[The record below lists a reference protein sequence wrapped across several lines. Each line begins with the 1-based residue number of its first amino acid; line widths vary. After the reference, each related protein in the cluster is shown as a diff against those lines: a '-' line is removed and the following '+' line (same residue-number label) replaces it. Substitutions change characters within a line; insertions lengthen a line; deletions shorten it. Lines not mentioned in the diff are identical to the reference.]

1 MAVRQRRP
9 ARRPMSARLLAAG
22 LLLLVAFFLTALAV
36 GARYPITGLFAFLF
50 LAAGVALLTY
60 ERMLNRLRM
69 SGRAA
74 PRNSP
79 TPFQEFKAEMRH
91 EDTEDDEG
99 LRARRAEKPAEEPEE
114 EDDGLAFDDLEHVFR
129 VEDDPEPA
137 PAPPPPP
144 IPAPREEPF
153 PVPPPKPAPVPP
165 PPPPSPISDSYTA
178 SGHIDQIQPAWD
190 TKRAFVTESS
200 LPPASVRDVA
210 ATLVVRD
217 LTRSVDF
224 YVGLLGLVELDRS
237 SDAVLLEAGFGR
249 VLLCHRDDAPVAR
262 GSLMHLALEVPDVA
276 NAYLQLQER
285 GVIFS
290 HAPRAAITGDT
301 YEVLAA
307 SFTDPDGHG
316 LAITQIRER

>member
-9 ARRPMSARLLAAG
+9 ARRPMSARLLGAG
-22 LLLLVAFFLTALAV
+22 FLLLVAFFLTALAV
-36 GARYPITGLFAFLF
+36 GARDLTTGLLAFLF
-50 LAAGVALLTY
+50 LSGGVALLTY
-60 ERMLNRLRM
+60 ERMLNRLRQA
-69 SGRAA
+69 GRAA
-74 PRNSP
+74 PRNNPSP
-79 TPFQEFKAEMRH
+79 LEEFKAELRH
-91 EDTEDDEG
+91 EDDEDDEG
-99 LRARRAEKPAEEPEE
+99 LREKQAEEDE
-114 EDDGLAFDDLEHVFR
+114 GLAFEGLERVFGR
-129 VEDDPEPA
+129 DEEPAGEPEPA
-137 PAPPPPP
+137 PAP
-144 IPAPREEPF
+144 IPAPR
-153 PVPPPKPAPVPP
+153 APV
-165 PPPPSPISDSYTA
+165 SDSYTA
-178 SGHIDQIQPAWD
+178 AGHLDQPQPAWD
-190 TKRAFVTESS
+190 TKRAFVSEST
-200 LPPASVRDVA
+200 LPAASVRDVA
-210 ATLVVRD
+210 ATLVVAD

-290 HAPRAAITGDT
+290 HAPRAAITGET

-316 LAITQIRER
+316 LAITEIRER

>member
-9 ARRPMSARLLAAG
+9 ARRPMSARLLGAG
-22 LLLLVAFFLTALAV
+22 FLLLVAFFLAALAV
-36 GARYPITGLFAFLF
+36 GARDLTMGLLAFLF
-50 LAAGVALLTY
+50 LSAGVALLTY
-60 ERMLNRLRM
+60 ERMLNRLRQA
-69 SGRAA
+69 GRAA
-74 PRNSP
+74 PRNNPSP
-79 TPFQEFKAEMRH
+79 LEEFKAELRH
-91 EDTEDDEG
+91 EDEEDDEG
-99 LRARRAEKPAEEPEE
+99 LREKEAEEEE
-114 EDDGLAFDDLEHVFR
+114 EDDGLGFDDLERTFR
-129 VEDDPEPA
+129 AEEPEPA

-144 IPAPREEPF
+144 PPVPAPR
-153 PVPPPKPAPVPP
+153 
-165 PPPPSPISDSYTA
+165 PSPVSDSYTA
-178 SGHIDQIQPAWD
+178 AGHLDAPQPAWD
-190 TKRAFVTESS
+190 TKRAFVSETS
-200 LPPASVRDVA
+200 LPAASVRDVA
-210 ATLVVRD
+210 ATLVVAD

-276 NAYLQLQER
+276 NAFLQLQER

-290 HAPRAAITGDT
+290 HPPRAAITGET

-316 LAITQIRER
+316 LAITEIRER